1 MRDGISIGMS
11 GEPLGVRNLHAA
23 ENQFSAFGEWMRVV
37 ADADAHEESIITLK
51 PDPPLRAR
59 VWRQHTERCHQA
71 PETCRQHAL
80 TCHQPRRTCSQMF
93 IMCPQ
98 SRTFEPQRCLRCL

>member
-51 PDPPLRAR
+51 PDPPLRACGYG
-59 VWRQHTERCHQA
+59 VNTLNGVIK
-71 PETCRQHAL
+71 P
-80 TCHQPRRTCSQMF
+80 PRPVVNMR
-93 IMCPQ
+93 
-98 SRTFEPQRCLRCL
+98 